1 VVANEGAE
9 HFDDLGFVSRRVV
22 HKPFKS
28 VDTANADI
36 EFCGAKEAH
45 VVAEPF
51 SDLALL
57 GEAQRRAVGVI
68 SDEHA
73 RRNG

>member
-1 VVANEGAE
+1 
-9 HFDDLGFVSRRVV
+9 V

-36 EFCGAKEAH
+36 EFLGAKEVN

-57 GEAQRRAVGVI
+57 GEALLRAVGAI

-73 RRNG
+73 RHNGYRG